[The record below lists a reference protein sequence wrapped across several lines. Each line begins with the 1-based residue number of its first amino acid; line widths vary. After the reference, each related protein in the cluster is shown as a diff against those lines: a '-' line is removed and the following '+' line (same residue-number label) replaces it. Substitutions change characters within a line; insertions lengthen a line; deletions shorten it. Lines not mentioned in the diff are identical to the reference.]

1 MCLSEYLINMNL
13 KYLVK
18 LRLKLSNIYLE
29 KIPKEI

>member
-1 MCLSEYLINMNL
+1 MNL

-29 KIPKEI
+29 KIPKEIQGSMWREI